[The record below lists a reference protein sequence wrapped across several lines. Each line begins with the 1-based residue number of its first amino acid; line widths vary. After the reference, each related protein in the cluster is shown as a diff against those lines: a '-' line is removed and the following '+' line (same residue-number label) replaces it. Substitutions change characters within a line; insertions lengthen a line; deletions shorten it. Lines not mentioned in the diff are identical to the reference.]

1 MIVMACL
8 TIAFYGTAHAQNNAI
23 GTSWSFSGIGITYER
38 NVSEDAFAQVSL
50 QAEMAETFIGRA
62 MHPGLSAAFSWNL
75 VFAQIESRNGNQV
88 RFYAGPGLAA
98 GISQDIKTPPG
109 LFVGLKG
116 RLGMQ
121 CIFDRRINISLALS
135 PVLGIYVS
143 KEDEYINA
151 RAYRH
156 GLLRAFMPEV
166 GISYR
171 F

>member
-1 MIVMACL
+1 M
-8 TIAFYGTAHAQNNAI
+8 TIASYNTAHAQGNAI
-23 GTSWSFSGIGITYER
+23 GTSWSFAGMGLTFER
-38 NVSEDAFAQVSL
+38 NVSEEAFTLVSIH
-50 QAEMAETFIGRA
+50 AEMTEAFMGRA
-62 MHPGLSAAFSWNL
+62 THPGLSAAFTWNL
-75 VFAQIESRNGNQV
+75 VFAEIESRNGTPV
-88 RFYAGPGLAA
+88 RFYAGPGLVA

-109 LFVGLKG
+109 LFFGLKG

-121 CIFDRRINISLALS
+121 CIFDRRINISVALA

>member
-8 TIAFYGTAHAQNNAI
+8 TIAFHGTAHAQNNAI

-62 MHPGLSAAFSWNL
+62 LHPGLSAAFSWNL
-75 VFAQIESRNGNQV
+75 VFAQIKSRNGNQV

-109 LFVGLKG
+109 LFVG
-116 RLGMQ
+116 
-121 CIFDRRINISLALS
+121 
-135 PVLGIYVS
+135 Y
-143 KEDEYINA
+143 
-151 RAYRH
+151 
-156 GLLRAFMPEV
+156 
-166 GISYR
+166 
-171 F
+171 

>member
-1 MIVMACL
+1 MVCL
-8 TIAFYGTAHAQNNAI
+8 TMAFRNTAYAQSNAI

-62 MHPGLSAAFSWNL
+62 LHPGLSAAFSWNL

-98 GISQDIKTPPG
+98 GIGQDINTPPG

-116 RLGMQ
+116 RIGMQ
-121 CIFDRRINISLALS
+121 CLFDRRINISVSLA
-135 PVLGIYVS
+135 PTLGIYIS
-143 KEDEYINA
+143 KQDEYVNA
-151 RAYRH
+151 RTYRH
-156 GLLRAFMPEV
+156 GLLQTFMPEV

>member
-1 MIVMACL
+1 MACL
-8 TIAFYGTAHAQNNAI
+8 TITFHGTAHAQKNAI

-38 NVSEDAFAQVSL
+38 NVSEDAFALVSL

-62 MHPGLSAAFSWNL
+62 VHPGLSAAFSWNL

-98 GISQDIKTPPG
+98 GVGQDIKSPPG
-109 LFVGLKG
+109 LFFGLKG

-121 CIFDRRINISLALS
+121 CLFDRRVNISVSLAPL
-135 PVLGIYVS
+135 LGIYIS
-143 KEDEYINA
+143 KQDEYTNA
-151 RAYRH
+151 RVYRH
-156 GLLRAFMPEV
+156 GLLQTFLPEI